1 MGATLYSWNEMKVFS
16 GKIAR
21 RPAAAT
27 AAAAAAGVLLTP
39 NADSWLARTGIFIH
53 TDTHTRVYRIS
64 RYLPHFILYIHH
76 MKRMRKLCTE
86 LLTGVG

>member
-1 MGATLYSWNEMKVFS
+1 
-16 GKIAR
+16 
-21 RPAAAT
+21 
-27 AAAAAAGVLLTP
+27 VLLTP